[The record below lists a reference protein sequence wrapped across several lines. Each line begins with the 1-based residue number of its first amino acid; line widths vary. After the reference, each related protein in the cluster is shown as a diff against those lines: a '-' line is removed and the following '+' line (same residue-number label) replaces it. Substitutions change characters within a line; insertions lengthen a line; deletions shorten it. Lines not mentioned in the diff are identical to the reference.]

1 MKKLSKKL
9 IEIGKEICNEEKK
22 EIEHLTNDEREQHKK
37 AEKCYIC
44 GKRFSTNKKSKCYQN
59 FEKVRDH
66 CHCTRKYR
74 GAAHSLCDLRHL
86 EQSDILVI
94 LHNESNYDF
103 HLLIKDLA
111 KEHLPYIKCLGENT
125 EKYISFSLKIDNPE
139 YDEDNKDEDKPKSY
153 NLRFAD
159 SFRFLES
166 LTDKLSEINNKTCV
180 KCKERDKST
189 QYCEFVNL
197 DMNRLRYKCLK
208 CEDIPYKS
216 IQPVIVKFPNT
227 YRLSNKNNEKFIL
240 LLRKGVYPYEYMDNW
255 DRCNENALPSKEKFH
270 IHLYM
275 QCITDNDYNHAKN
288 VWNIFN
294 MLNLGDYHDLFV
306 QSDTLLLSDIFEEC
320 RKTCIREYELDPCYF
335 VSVPGLAW
343 EACLK
348 IGKIMFKG
356 KIRITNRY

>member
-44 GKRFSTNKKSKCYQN
+44 GKRFSTNKKSKYYQN

-208 CEDIPYKS
+208 CDVTN
-216 IQPVIVKFPNT
+216 Q
-227 YRLSNKNNEKFIL
+227 
-240 LLRKGVYPYEYMDNW
+240 
-255 DRCNENALPSKEKFH
+255 
-270 IHLYM
+270 
-275 QCITDNDYNHAKN
+275 
-288 VWNIFN
+288 FN
-294 MLNLGDYHDLFV
+294 
-306 QSDTLLLSDIFEEC
+306 QSL
-320 RKTCIREYELDPCYF
+320 
-335 VSVPGLAW
+335 
-343 EACLK
+343 
-348 IGKIMFKG
+348 
-356 KIRITNRY
+356 